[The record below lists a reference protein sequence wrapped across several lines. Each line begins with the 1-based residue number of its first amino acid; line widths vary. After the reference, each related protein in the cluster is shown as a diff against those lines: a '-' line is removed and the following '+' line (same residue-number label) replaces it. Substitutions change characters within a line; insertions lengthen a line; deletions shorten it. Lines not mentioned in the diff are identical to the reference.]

1 MATFSKL
8 NLQPVGGT
16 TGTGRGIKVVQ
27 TASSGTTIHTASST
41 PATIDEVW
49 LYAQLNNPFSAAL
62 TVSNKA
68 LTSNVAT
75 ITTSAAH
82 GLFVGD
88 SVKITGVDNTFNGT
102 WTITTVPTST
112 TFTYARTASNV
123 TSASSSGSVYPS
135 VTAALQSVRLTLQ
148 WGGTTAV
155 DDDITYTLT
164 NQNGLYLIA
173 PGILLQGNATPLV
186 IRAYAD
192 VANTVIIHGYVNRIT
207 A

>member
-1 MATFSKL
+1 MATFTKQILSGSTDGK
-8 NLQPVGGT
+8 Q
-16 TGTGRGIKVVQ
+16 IKVAQ
-27 TASSGTTIHTASST
+27 TASSGTLIHTGST
-41 PATIDEVW
+41 TTTTFDEVW

-88 SVKITGVDNTFNGT
+88 TVKITGVDTTFNGT
-102 WTITTVPTST
+102 WTITTVPSTT

-123 TSASSSGSVYPS
+123 TSGASSGTVY
-135 VTAALQSVRLTLQ
+135 VAATAASQSVRLTIQ

-155 DDDITYTLT
+155 DDDITYTMT
-164 NQNGLYLIA
+164 NQNGLYLIV
-173 PGILLQGNATPLV
+173 GGLILKGNATALTV
-186 IRAYAD
+186 RAYAD
-192 VANTVIIHGYVNRIT
+192 VANVVTLSGYVNRI
-207 A
+207 AI

>member
-1 MATFSKL
+1 MATFSKRIL
-8 NLQPVGGT
+8 ESSTDGK
-16 TGTGRGIKVVQ
+16 GIKVAQ
-27 TASSGTTIHTASST
+27 TASSGTLIHTGPT
-41 PATIDEVW
+41 ATTSFDEVW

-88 SVKITGVDNTFNGT
+88 TVKITGVDTTFNGT
-102 WTITTVPTST
+102 WAIATVPSTT

-123 TSASSSGSVYPS
+123 TSGASSGTVY
-135 VTAALQSVRLTLQ
+135 VAATAASQSVRLTVQ
-148 WGGTTAV
+148 WGGTASP
-155 DDDITYTLT
+155 DDEITYTLT

-173 PGILLQGNATPLV
+173 SGLILKGNATALTV
-186 IRAYAD
+186 RAYAD
-192 VANTVIIHGYVNRIT
+192 IANVVVMHGYVNRI

>member
-1 MATFSKL
+1 MATFSKRIL
-8 NLQPVGGT
+8 ESSTDGK
-16 TGTGRGIKVVQ
+16 GIKVAQ
-27 TASSGTTIHTASST
+27 TASPGTLIHTGST
-41 PATIDEVW
+41 TTTAFDEVW

-88 SVKITGVDNTFNGT
+88 TVKITGVDTTFNGT
-102 WTITTVPTST
+102 WTITTVPSTT
-112 TFTYARTASNV
+112 TFTYARTATNV
-123 TSASSSGSVYPS
+123 TSAASSGSVYPAA
-135 VTAALQSVRLTLQ
+135 TAASQNVRLTVQ
-148 WGGTTAV
+148 WGGTSSP
-155 DDDITYTLT
+155 DDEITYTLA

-173 PGILLQGNATPLV
+173 SGLILKGNATALTV
-186 IRAYAD
+186 RAYAD
-192 VANTVIIHGYVNRIT
+192 VANVVMMHGYVNRI

>member
-1 MATFSKL
+1 MATFSKRSL
-8 NLQPVGGT
+8 ESST
-16 TGTGRGIKVVQ
+16 DGRGIKVVQ
-27 TASSGTTIHTASST
+27 TASNGTTIHTGST
-41 PATIDEVW
+41 NTAITDEVW

-88 SVKITGVDNTFNGT
+88 TVKITGVDSTFNGT
-102 WTITTVPTST
+102 WTIATVPSTT
-112 TFTYARTASNV
+112 TFTYARTATNV
-123 TSASSSGSVYPS
+123 TSAASGGSVYPAA
-135 VTAALQSVRLTLQ
+135 TAASQNVRLTIQ

-164 NQNGLYLIA
+164 NQNGLYLIC
-173 PGILLQGNATPLV
+173 PGLLIKGNATALIV
-186 IRAYAD
+186 RAFAD
-192 VANTVIIHGYVNRIT
+192 VANVVTIHGYVNRIT

>member
-1 MATFSKL
+1 MATFSKQIL
-8 NLQPVGGT
+8 SGST
-16 TGTGRGIKVVQ
+16 DGRGIKVAA

-41 PATIDEVW
+41 ATTYDEIW

-88 SVKITGVDNTFNGT
+88 TVKITGVDTTFNGT
-102 WTITTVPTST
+102 WTIATVPSTT
-112 TFTYARTASNV
+112 TFTYARTATNV
-123 TSASSSGSVYPS
+123 TSAASSGSVYPAA
-135 VTAALQSVRLTLQ
+135 TAASQSVRLTLQ

-155 DDDITYTLT
+155 DDDITYTVT

-173 PGILLQGNATPLV
+173 SGLILKGNATPLV
-186 IRAYAD
+186 LRAYAD
-192 VANTVIIHGYVNRIT
+192 VANTVVLHGYVNRI
-207 A
+207 AA

>member
-1 MATFSKL
+1 MATFTKL
-8 NLQPVGGT
+8 ALQPAGT
-16 TGTGRGIKVVQ
+16 TGTGRGIKVAA
-27 TASSGTTIHTASST
+27 TSSSGTAIHTASST
-41 PATIDEVW
+41 ASTIDEVW

-88 SVKITGVDNTFNGT
+88 SVKITGVDNTFNGI
-102 WTITTVPTST
+102 WTITTVPSST
-112 TFTYARTASNV
+112 TFTYARTSANV
-123 TSASSSGSVYPS
+123 TSAAASGSVYPAA
-135 VTAALQSVRLTLQ
+135 TAASQNVRLTIQ

-155 DDDITYTLT
+155 DDDITYTVT

-173 PGILLQGNATPLV
+173 AGLLLQGNATPLV
-186 IRAYAD
+186 VRAFAD
-192 VANTVIIHGYVNRIT
+192 VANTVVIHGYVNRIT

>member
-1 MATFSKL
+1 MATFSKIIL
-8 NLQPVGGT
+8 SGST
-16 TGTGRGIKVVQ
+16 DGRGIKVAA
-27 TASSGTTIHTASST
+27 TASSGTLIHTGSST
-41 PATIDEVW
+41 ATTIDEIW

-88 SVKITGVDNTFNGT
+88 TVKITGVDSTFNGT
-102 WTITTVPTST
+102 WVITTVPSST

-123 TSASSSGSVYPS
+123 TSASASGSVYP
-135 VTAALQSVRLTLQ
+135 AASAASQNVRLTLQ

-155 DDDITYTLT
+155 DDDITYTVT
-164 NQNGLYLIA
+164 NQNGLYLISA
-173 PGILLQGNATPLV
+173 GLLIKGNATPLV
-186 IRAYAD
+186 VRAFAD
-192 VANTVIIHGYVNRIT
+192 VANTVVLHGYVNRIT